1 MDNENTAWEWTY
13 ERSAFEQRPALTRTW
28 GGWQQTITALY
39 PHLFACQGVCVPD
52 ATEFYDR
59 DFEAMMRFL
68 DACIVPLRR
77 SPFALEEC
85 RAAKEEAYQEKWDL
99 AVQPVHDGFGG
110 VWSRP

>member
-1 MDNENTAWEWTY
+1 MDSNTAWEWTY

-28 GGWQQTITALY
+28 NGYAQAITALY
-39 PHLFACQGVCVPD
+39 PNVMLCEGVCVPYSI
-52 ATEFYDR
+52 EFYAR
-59 DFEAMMRFL
+59 DYDDMMRYM
-68 DACIVPLRR
+68 DEHVTPVRQ

-85 RAAKEEAYQEKWDL
+85 RAAKKEAYQEKWDL